1 MFKKVAS
8 GVVHKVPTDLREML
22 VADIKVLDAWQN
34 ITPLARNEW
43 LCWVESAKKSETRE
57 KRIKRVANDLLNG
70 KKRHCCWPGCTHR

>member
-8 GVVHKVPTDLREML
+8 GVVHKVPADLREML

-70 KKRHCCWPGCTHR
+70 KKRPCCWPGCTHR

>member
-8 GVVHKVPTDLREML
+8 GVVHKVPADLREML
-22 VADIKVLDAWQN
+22 VEDIKVLDAWQN

-57 KRIKRVANDLLNG
+57 KRIQRVANDLLNG
-70 KKRHCCWPGCTHR
+70 KKRPCCWPGCTHR